1 MFENEGLQKI
11 VRPSMDEC
19 KSELF
24 KLYGYDYDII
34 RSFEVKKEGLFGLFG
49 KPQMCAMYRVKNRSK
64 GPSFQPSYADS
75 GSGADFLARMAESQ
89 AQSEEEERLA
99 QNREQILAQ
108 QTSTIVKTQISQMDE
123 MKAALEK
130 VQEMQES
137 MNRKLNF
144 SAAAEKHDT
153 ISRIEELLS
162 ENEFSFSYI
171 NMMTDKIRKTF
182 SLEQLEDFEMIE
194 RTVVDWI
201 GESIECDPGHHV
213 RPPQIVIIV
222 GPTGVGKTTSLV
234 KLVARGIR
242 AAKEQGRSFESRLIT
257 TDSMRMGALEQLKR
271 FGEILGRD
279 VVKAESNDDL
289 EALIS
294 DYKRHCDGIFIDTGG
309 YSPNDSVHIGRLK
322 DVVSVPGITPDIY
335 LAFDA
340 KTKCSDLKNI
350 MNNYEPF
357 GYGSVIVTKCDE
369 SKMYGNIISS
379 LYEKHKAV
387 AFVTDGQ
394 NAAKNMERATPVYFL
409 EKLSGFNLDM
419 EHIKEKF
426 LNSEEN

>member
-1 MFENEGLQKI
+1 MLENEGVQKI
-11 VRPSMDEC
+11 VRPSYQDC
-19 KSELF
+19 KDALF
-24 KLYGYDYDII
+24 KLYGYDYTPL
-34 RSFEVKKEGLFGLFG
+34 RHYEVKRNGLIGLFA
-49 KPQMCAMYRVKNRSK
+49 KPQICMMYKVNPRTNSAMTKPYS
-64 GPSFQPSYADS
+64 DS
-75 GSGADFLARMAESQ
+75 GAGTDFLARMAESQ
-89 AQSEEEERLA
+89 AQTEEEERLA

-108 QTSTIVKTQISQMDE
+108 QTSTIVNHQINQIDEVKKT
-123 MKAALEK
+123 LEK
-130 VQEMQES
+130 MQEMQES
-137 MNRKLNF
+137 MNRKLG
-144 SAAAEKHDT
+144 SSTIADKHET
-153 ISRIEELLS
+153 IARIEELLS
-162 ENEFSFSYI
+162 ENEFSFNYI

-182 SLEQLEDFEMIE
+182 SLEQLGDFEMVE

-201 GESIECDPGHHV
+201 GESIEIDKGHHV
-213 RPPQIVIIV
+213 RPPHIVIIV
-222 GPTGVGKTTSLV
+222 GPTGVGKTTTLV
-234 KLVARGIR
+234 KLVAREIR
-242 AAKEQGRSFESRLIT
+242 SSKEKGRSYESRLIT
-257 TDSMRMGALEQLKR
+257 TDSMRMGALEQVKR

-279 VVKAESNDDL
+279 VVKAESNEDL
-289 EALIS
+289 EILINK
-294 DYKRHCDGIFIDTGG
+294 YKPHCDGIFIDTGG

-357 GYGSVIVTKCDE
+357 AYGSVIVTKCDE

-394 NAAKNMERATPVYFL
+394 NAAKNIEKATPLYFL

-419 EHIKEKF
+419 EHLREKF
-426 LNSEEN
+426 SNSEEN